1 MKKIITSV
9 ILVFGLSAN
18 VLGQAFTENFD
29 NITTLTTTGWFQQN
43 NSAPIGSNPNWF
55 QGNPI
60 SGGGPF
66 DAFNGASNA
75 YIACNFNSTAGTGTI
90 NNWLVSPNR
99 TFKNGDVIT
108 FYTRK
113 TTITAGQVDYPDRI
127 ELRLS
132 TNGASTNVGVGATA
146 VGDFTTLLLSVN
158 PTLVVGV
165 YPQIWT
171 QYTATISGLPA
182 PTSGRFAFRYFVTN
196 GGPTGANSDYIGLDN
211 VVYTPYVCPTFTMTS
226 GGALSGTTAGTAYST
241 QLTQTGALGAPN
253 FAITAGALP
262 SGLSMNSNG
271 LISGTAT
278 ATGTFNFTVTVSD
291 ASGCSGSQS
300 YSITSVCPANPIV
313 FSTSPNLCNNGPDYQ
328 LVEGTPAGGTYSGT
342 GVTSGSFDPSLGT
355 NTVTYDYT
363 DTYGCAYNSSYTISV
378 NTAPVVSHTTVP
390 SICSNNGVLN
400 LTGGSPLG
408 GVYSGSGISGNTFD
422 PVAGTQQITYSFT
435 DANGCSNANAFTI
448 TVNTAPVVS
457 HTAVPAICSNNGV
470 LNLTGGAPLGGV
482 YSGSGVSGNT
492 FDPVAGTQQITYTFT
507 DANGCSN
514 ANAFTVTVNQE
525 PSVLHSNVSPL
536 CSNDAPLSLSG
547 GNPAGG
553 VYSGSGVSA
562 NTFDPAAG
570 TQTILYTYTDA
581 NGCTGSVPV
590 QMVVNPSPIVSF
602 TANPNFLCT
611 YSSVQTL
618 SGSPAGGTFSGN
630 GVTGSQFDPNAAG
643 IGNQVI
649 VYSYTDANG
658 CSNESS
664 DTITVDACLG
674 LGSEDIVAFG
684 IYPNPGNAEFF
695 FSTPEM
701 IEEFQI
707 IDVNGRLVPYKKIP
721 NGFSIVNVESGVY
734 YAIITTEKNTI
745 TTRFVKQ

>member
-9 ILVFGLSAN
+9 ILAFVLSAN
-18 VLGQAFTENFD
+18 LLGQAFTENFD
-29 NITTLTTTGWFQQN
+29 NITTLTTAGWFQQN

-55 QGNPI
+55 QGTAI

-90 NNWLVSPNR
+90 NNWLLTPTR

-113 TTITAGQVDYPDRI
+113 YDVGQDYPDRM
-127 ELRLS
+127 EVRLS
-132 TNGASTNVGVGATA
+132 SNGASTNVGVGATD
-146 VGDFTTLLLSVN
+146 VGDFTTLLQSIN
-158 PTLVVGV
+158 PNLVVGG
-165 YPQIWT
+165 YPLTWT
-171 QYTATISGLPA
+171 QYTITISGLSA
-182 PTSGRFAFRYFVTN
+182 PTPGRIAFRYFITN
-196 GGPTGANSDYIGLDN
+196 AGPTGANSDYIGLDN

-241 QLTQTGALGAPN
+241 QLTQTGALGTPN

-262 SGLSMNSNG
+262 NGLSLNSSG

-313 FSTSPNLCNNGPDYQ
+313 FATPPSLCDNGSDYQ
-328 LVEGTPAGGTYSGT
+328 LIEGTPAGGTYSGT

-355 NTVTYDYT
+355 NSVTYDYT

-378 NTAPVVSHTTVP
+378 NTAPVVSHSAVNA
-390 SICSNNGVLN
+390 ICSNNGVLN
-400 LTGGSPLG
+400 LTGGSPL
-408 GVYSGSGISGNTFD
+408 
-422 PVAGTQQITYSFT
+422 
-435 DANGCSNANAFTI
+435 
-448 TVNTAPVVS
+448 
-457 HTAVPAICSNNGV
+457 
-470 LNLTGGAPLGGV
+470 
-482 YSGSGVSGNT
+482 
-492 FDPVAGTQQITYTFT
+492 
-507 DANGCSN
+507 
-514 ANAFTVTVNQE
+514 
-525 PSVLHSNVSPL
+525 
-536 CSNDAPLSLSG
+536 
-547 GNPAGG
+547 GG

-570 TQTILYTYTDA
+570 TQTILYTFTDA

-590 QMVVNPSPIVSF
+590 QMVVNPSPVVSF

-611 YSSVQTL
+611 YSGVQTL
-618 SGSPAGGTFSGN
+618 SGMPSGGTFSGN
-630 GVTGSQFDPNAAG
+630 GVTGTQFDPNAAG

-649 VYSYTDANG
+649 LYSYTDANG

-674 LGSEDIVAFG
+674 LGSEDITVFG

-701 IEEFQI
+701 IQEFQI

-721 NGFSIVNVESGVY
+721 NGFSIVNMESGVY
-734 YAIITTEKNTI
+734 YAIVTTEKNTI